1 MSLLEV
7 RSIFHTFDFDPVLAG
22 ISFAT
27 DVNQFVCLLG
37 PSGSGKTTL
46 LQIIAGLL
54 RPSSGQIFINRC
66 DQSSI
71 PTHKRSIGLVFQS
84 PTALFPHLS
93 VFGNVAFPF
102 KHGHRKCP
110 SGTWRDAVHR
120 MLKRVRLDVHADN
133 SVANLSGGEKQ
144 RVALARALVYQP
156 ALLLLDEPL
165 SSLDNELKSDLL
177 DLMQQLHSETNTT
190 FIYITHDEREALS
203 VATHIAVLDDGR
215 LQRFGTVSEVTAR
228 PEKRRVAEIIGGW
241 EIIKVQIDH
250 SSDSTLIFPSHIVAR
265 INSISLTHDETAYVA
280 IPTVNIT
287 TSRDQLQHEP
297 NLVSLPAKVRYNRQV
312 YSEQRLKCQL
322 IDDQSVECVV
332 TIGGDFKPGEDIY
345 ISFLKENIHVLNS

>member
-7 RSIFHTFDFDPVLAG
+7 HSIYHTFDVAPVLTG

-27 DVNQFVCLLG
+27 EVNQFVCLLG

-46 LQIIAGLL
+46 LRIIAGLL
-54 RPSSGQIFINRC
+54 RPSSGKIFINSC

-71 PTHKRSIGLVFQS
+71 PTHKRSIGLIFQS

-102 KHGHRKCP
+102 KHGQRESP

-120 MLKRVRLDVHADN
+120 MLKRVRLDVHADD

-241 EIIKVQIDH
+241 EIIKVQVDH
-250 SSDSTLIFPSHIVAR
+250 SSDSVLIFPPNILAHV
-265 INSISLTHDETAYVA
+265 NSIPITRDGTAHVG
-280 IPTVNIT
+280 ICTVNVVA
-287 TSRDQLQHEP
+287 SRDRPQAEP
-297 NLVSLPAKVRYNRQV
+297 NRISLPAKVRYSRQV

-322 IDDQSVECVV
+322 TDNQSLECVIS
-332 TIGGDFKPGEDIY
+332 IGGDFKPGEDIY
-345 ISFLKENIHVLNS
+345 ISFLKEDIHVFNS